1 VATKEIAPF
10 ESPIDDRT
18 DEAVEG
24 EVITPESELRDNERI
39 IKRGWKVAQEK
50 ATQVYNALTII
61 HTKNLWKLHLD
72 ADGKRKYSSFEKYL
86 FEEFGWNLDRTRA
99 LQIIKERRAAL
110 LESGDLTQE
119 DMPKERA
126 RSAPEVT
133 ASKAAAVTIKQFQTV
148 LEAFDGRIANIE
160 YGDGKDALNDIY
172 ENAAALVDSIMVAL
186 QRVIDDEAQ
195 RIADEKAEAEEA
207 KAIEKAEADAA
218 KLAAEPVSPLRVN

>member
-1 VATKEIAPF
+1 MATKEIAPF

>member
-10 ESPIDDRT
+10 ETPVDDRT

-110 LESGDLTQE
+110 LESGDLTKE
-119 DMPKERA
+119 DMPKERG
-126 RSAPEVT
+126 RTAPEVT
-133 ASKAAAVTIKQFQTV
+133 ASKAAQVTIKQFQTV
-148 LEAFDGRIANIE
+148 LDAFNGRIENIE
-160 YGDGKDALNDIY
+160 YGEGKEALIDIY
-172 ENAAALVDSIMVAL
+172 ENAAVAVNNIVASL
-186 QRVIDDEAQ
+186 QQVIDDEAQ
-195 RIADEKAEAEEA
+195 RIADEKAEADAAKEA
-207 KAIEKAEADAA
+207 EKAEADAA
-218 KLAAEPVSPLRVN
+218 KLAASALVN